1 MPVSTQVLAVL
12 AEVLDS
18 REVYEAPDLP
28 LYELELLDSLRT
40 VELVLA
46 LSDRFGIEI
55 SPAEIDRERWAS
67 PRRIV
72 EDVERRVEATRIGSR
87 P

>member
-1 MPVSTQVLAVL
+1 VLGTR
-12 AEVLDS
+12 D
-18 REVYEAPDLP
+18 VYETPGLP

-40 VELVLA
+40 VELILA

-67 PRRIV
+67 PAKIV
-72 EDVERRVEATRIGSR
+72 ADVERRVAAISAGSSR
-87 P
+87 

>member
-1 MPVSTQVLAVL
+1 MTVSSEVLAVL
-12 AEVLDS
+12 ADVLGTRD
-18 REVYEAPDLP
+18 VYATPGLL

-40 VELVLA
+40 VELILA

-67 PRRIV
+67 PEKIV
-72 EDVERRVEATRIGSR
+72 ADVERRVAAISAGSGR
-87 P
+87 